1 MFANNEMKKA
11 EIVTAEG
18 GGALTSIDENA
29 ILSID
34 EIKKRFNRVK
44 GAREYITF
52 KEWEGVLNE
61 TGYEIR
67 RVGCVLDS
75 SS

>member
-1 MFANNEMKKA
+1 M
-11 EIVTAEG
+11 
-18 GGALTSIDENA
+18 TSTDKNA

-44 GAREYITF
+44 GAGEYITF